1 MVQIEAQSTLE
12 CPKLFELFILFI
24 IINIKIPKY
33 TFIMTYVQGV
43 IKQTAILLIRLR
55 HQRLP
60 PLPAIVHVV
69 VVVVIVLVV
78 GLAHVLLVGGG
89 WVASVAVI
97 GGAKPR
103 GPEVVEALP
112 GGRVSHQ
119 RVQVT
124 AVVHWGEH
132 LK

>member
-1 MVQIEAQSTLE
+1 
-12 CPKLFELFILFI
+12 
-24 IINIKIPKY
+24 
-33 TFIMTYVQGV
+33 MTYVQGV

-78 GLAHVLLVGGG
+78 GLADMLLVGGC
-89 WVASVAVI
+89 WVSSVAVI

-103 GPEVVEALP
+103 GPEVIEVLP
-112 GGRVSHQ
+112 RGWVCHIK
-119 RVQVT
+119 RVQM
-124 AVVHWGEH
+124 ASMVHRGKH
-132 LK
+132 L